1 MIVWCG
7 SGDDREASRHHPR
20 SSLIMM
26 TTAGG
31 ENVSKVGKYWPRSQH
46 GNTRRLCVRASQSPA
61 HLDAETRVMWGLACW
76 RDSISIIET
85 LGPLSMSRMRL
96 QFLSYI
102 SHLSILRWLGMRG
115 ECEASDWSLSR
126 QHGPLI
132 GCEDAGGWSGS
143 GWWWWPRYE
152 YSGSITNGGKK
163 PAESLAPIQT
173 QGSQDWKQGNMMFMS
188 MSCQLSMSTIMQ
200 IFHLIADG
208 LLYVCT
214 EEFFCC

>member
-1 MIVWCG
+1 MTG
-7 SGDDREASRHHPR
+7 RHHDTALAHH
-20 SSLIMM
+20 SSW
-26 TTAGG
+26 
-31 ENVSKVGKYWPRSQH
+31 WPRPGARMWARWENIGRDLNMGTHDVCVCVRHS
-46 GNTRRLCVRASQSPA
+46 RRLIW
-61 HLDAETRVMWGLACW
+61 DAETRVMRGLACW